1 MCGISGIIDF
11 KNKIN
16 NPLKEINDLNSKNIN
31 RGPDDEGVWF
41 NMEKKVFFGHKR
53 LSIIDLSENGRQ
65 PFLSKD
71 QKISLIFN
79 GEIYNFKELK
89 KILIAKNYKFRS
101 ETDTEVIL
109 YSYIEWGSKCVDKF
123 RGMFAIA
130 IWDENIKKLYLIR
143 DPFGIKPLY
152 YFKNDDFFYFSSS
165 IKSLLSVPLV
175 SKKKSTISIVN
186 YLTWGNTIDP
196 DTIYQDIQSVEK
208 GHCLTLDQNMNLKN
222 KKYFDLMST
231 IADTEPFFFNNI
243 DEGKEYL
250 KEIISETIKYHLIS
264 DANNG
269 IALSSGLDSNLI
281 LCNIDSHE
289 KIKSL
294 TVDFNIDGSI
304 KDELKIAQ
312 LHSLKKGVLNKSINL
327 KELNINDELNFF
339 LENMD
344 TPTNDG
350 FNTLI
355 LSKLAKKNDIKVLL
369 TGIGGDEMFMGYPS
383 FSRADKY
390 YNILKLLSEFN
401 YKGFPK
407 KILSS
412 LVEFLNLNLK
422 FSEIFDVNSITD
434 LHKLSRRLFL
444 DKEIKDILIDKKIS
458 TNSNNLNYKVKNSNF
473 DKLDTKSKLM
483 FLEIEY
489 YLCPKLLKDTDWTS
503 MTQSV
508 EIRTPFVDSVFFVQY
523 LKLFKSNLKINKN
536 FIYEAYKDVLPS
548 EIGKRKKSGFGIP
561 NQYLNKRLQISP
573 RFKNSLKD
581 WSLNNLNY
589 YIN

>member
-1 MCGISGIIDF
+1 
-11 KNKIN
+11 
-16 NPLKEINDLNSKNIN
+16 
-31 RGPDDEGVWF
+31 
-41 NMEKKVFFGHKR
+41 
-53 LSIIDLSENGRQ
+53 
-65 PFLSKD
+65 
-71 QKISLIFN
+71 
-79 GEIYNFKELK
+79 
-89 KILIAKNYKFRS
+89 
-101 ETDTEVIL
+101 
-109 YSYIEWGSKCVDKF
+109 
-123 RGMFAIA
+123 
-130 IWDENIKKLYLIR
+130 
-143 DPFGIKPLY
+143 
-152 YFKNDDFFYFSSS
+152 
-165 IKSLLSVPLV
+165 
-175 SKKKSTISIVN
+175 
-186 YLTWGNTIDP
+186 
-196 DTIYQDIQSVEK
+196 
-208 GHCLTLDQNMNLKN
+208 
-222 KKYFDLMST
+222 MST

-312 LHSLKKGVLNKSINL
+312 LHSLKKEVLNKSINL

-369 TGIGGDEMFMGYPS
+369 TGIGADEIFMGYPS
-383 FSRADKY
+383 FSRANKY
-390 YNILKLLSEFN
+390 YNILKLLSKFN

-422 FSEIFDVNSITD
+422 FSEIFDVNSIKD

-523 LKLFKSNLKINKN
+523 LKLFKSNLKINKD

-561 NQYLNKRLQISP
+561 NHYLNKKLKIST